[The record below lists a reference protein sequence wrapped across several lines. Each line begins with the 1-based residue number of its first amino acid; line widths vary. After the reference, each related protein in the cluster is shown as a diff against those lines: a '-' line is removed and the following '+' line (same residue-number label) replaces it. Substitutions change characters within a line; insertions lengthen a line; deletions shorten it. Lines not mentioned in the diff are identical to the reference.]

1 MMMDM
6 QVVTVENSA
15 AVALVDNNPFKAATF
30 KAWIDFCDVQS
41 ATQKTYNKAIENFA
55 DYLRD
60 NNISRPTREDVIA
73 YREHLLS
80 NGYKVSSARLY
91 LTVVKNFFRFLAANS
106 IYPNVADKVKLP
118 AMPTD
123 EHARDALTLDEAKAT
138 INSFKGTDE
147 KSLRDKCIMCLMIGA
162 GLRSVEIVRA
172 DIGDFEKRRGQWFI
186 KVHGKARAGKTDDVK
201 ISAEIKKIVDE
212 YLSTRKNAKKSEPL
226 FVSTAIRN
234 RGERIQTQTVSRL
247 AKKVFASIGIESE
260 RVTCHSCRH
269 TFAAL
274 SIDNGVPMRE
284 LQKILRHRSI
294 VTTEVYMHDRD
305 KFKSRG
311 VEIVSKVL
319 FTA

>member
-1 MMMDM
+1 MTNM
-6 QVVTVENSA
+6 QVMAIENSA
-15 AVALVDNNPFKAATF
+15 VVALADSKPFSADVL
-30 KAWIDFCDVQS
+30 KAWINFCDVKP

-55 DYLRD
+55 AYLGD
-60 NNISRPTREDVIA
+60 NNITRPTCEDVIA

-91 LTVVKNFFRFLAANS
+91 LVVVKNFFRFLAANS

-118 AMPTD
+118 AMPAD
-123 EHARDALTLDEAKAT
+123 EHARDPLTLDEAKAT

-147 KSLRDKCIMCLMIGA
+147 KTLRDKAIMCLMIGC
-162 GLRSVEIVRA
+162 GLRSVEVVRA
-172 DIGDFEKRRGQWFI
+172 NVGDIEKRRGMWFI

-201 ISAEIKKIVDE
+201 ISAEIKKVVDE
-212 YLSTRKNAKKSEPL
+212 YLSTRKNVKKTEPL

-234 RGERIQTQTVSRL
+234 RGERLQTQTVSRL
-247 AKKVFASIGIESE
+247 AKKTFATIGVESD

-269 TFAAL
+269 TFAQL
-274 SIDNGVPMRE
+274 SIDNGVSMRE

-294 VTTEVYMHDRD
+294 TTTEVYMHDRD

-319 FTA
+319 FAA